1 MWVSVLSKASLSLSN
16 LWTKLVPAYSCKSI
30 LAHSFATKQYFPYC
44 YIYQLCNLQES
55 LNFKGK
61 MLQIVCYMQVT
72 RRGKWFYFTTPPRLT
87 QLNTQIT
94 KYTGSLEKLTVPEL
108 IINIVGLQGGIF
120 KIATACGKFPCA
132 FPAGFQEIAFSVW
145 LRCFCNCL
153 HKLNMKYQ
161 GQIFSRKPRKT
172 ICHSVVWE
180 NTRTI
185 PVLASFLFFLLL
197 HVLLYYIAQN
207 RKLCLLKRMCNLL
220 DAEIPNWER

>member
-1 MWVSVLSKASLSLSN
+1 
-16 LWTKLVPAYSCKSI
+16 
-30 LAHSFATKQYFPYC
+30 
-44 YIYQLCNLQES
+44 
-55 LNFKGK
+55 
-61 MLQIVCYMQVT
+61 MQVT
-72 RRGKWFYFTTPPRLT
+72 KSGKWLFFTTSPWYM

-94 KYTGSLEKLTVPEL
+94 EFTGSLEKLTVPEL

-132 FPAGFQEIAFSVW
+132 FPAGFQEIAFSIW

-172 ICHSVVWE
+172 IYHSVVWE

-185 PVLASFLFFLLL
+185 PALANFLFFLLL
-197 HVLLYYIAQN
+197 YVVLHYMTEN
-207 RKLCLLKRMCNLL
+207 TETLLT
-220 DAEIPNWER
+220 